1 MSATQFD
8 NRIFQFILTYGTTK
22 IILDGGLYITANGTK
37 YANPLQDEC
46 TLLIANLKQDTRDH
60 LLTQLTP
67 FNLDQQRKT
76 VSVYAGRVSTGLFLL
91 YQGDI
96 TECTASQPPDIGLNI
111 KSKTA
116 QFYKMNILAQ
126 AQSITAP
133 LSQIVNS
140 AASSMGLT
148 PQFQATDKQIANY
161 NYTGSAAGQ
170 VDHIADLGS
179 IDVYID
185 GTTLVCKNRG
195 YPLNNVTHTL
205 SSQTGLVGKP
215 ELTQYGVKAT
225 SLLAPSA
232 KIGGKLSLTSTSNP
246 LLNGDY
252 TIYQMGF
259 SIATRDVPFY
269 TILEASKF
277 PVLYMNTGLSGDLV
291 TQ

>member
-1 MSATQFD
+1 MSQTQFD
-8 NRIFQFILTYGTTK
+8 DRIFKVVLQYASSQIT
-22 IILDGGLYITANGTK
+22 LDGGLYIKATGTK

-46 TLLIANLKQDTRDH
+46 TLVVANLKQDQRDN
-60 LLTQLTP
+60 LATQLTP
-67 FNLDQQRKT
+67 FNLDQARK
-76 VSVYAGRVSTGLFLL
+76 SVMIYAGRVSTGLFLL

-96 TECTASQPPDIGLNI
+96 TECTPSQPPDIALTI

-116 QFYKMNILAQ
+116 QFFKMNILAQ

-133 LSQIVNS
+133 LSQIVTN

-161 NYTGSAAGQ
+161 SYTGSAAGQ

-179 IDVYID
+179 IDLFID

-195 YPLNNVTHTL
+195 APLNNVTHVL
-205 SSQTGLVGKP
+205 SSSTGMVGKP
-215 ELTQYGVKAT
+215 ELTQYGVKVT
-225 SLLAPSA
+225 SLLAPTA
-232 KIGGKLSLTSTSNP
+232 RIGAKLSLTSALNP

-259 SIATRDVPFY
+259 DIASRETPFY
-269 TILEASKF
+269 TIIEASKF
-277 PVLYMNTGLSGDLV
+277 PVLYLNTGLSGNLV
-291 TQ
+291 N